1 MKEFTTLLLSG
12 AGLTGMATVAATV
25 YNSNKTI
32 ELNEKIQRE
41 IILSQERVEMEK
53 VELEKAKLGLSSKY
67 NLDPVTPNQE
77 SNEDK
82 VTLVEPRRGDTAAE
96 VDLSKTSQ
104 DCVVCSPFE
113 IEMPDFHNHTLLQTT
128 GFSFACFAF
137 IGLYAGISLGLNL
150 FIRYYGDQKIQ
161 NLPKWSQTLFKFYS
175 QYLMTSTVI
184 LISFIIGSQ
193 AISLLFGLYLFF
205 YGA

>member
-12 AGLTGMATVAATV
+12 AGLTGMGTVAATV

-32 ELNEKIQRE
+32 ELNKKIQRE

-82 VTLVEPRRGDTAAE
+82 VTLV
-96 VDLSKTSQ
+96 DLFKTSQ
-104 DCVVCSPFE
+104 DCVICSPFE

-161 NLPKWSQTLFKFYS
+161 NLPKWSQTLFKLYS

>member
-1 MKEFTTLLLSG
+1 MKEFTTLFLSG

-25 YNSNKTI
+25 YNSGKTI
-32 ELNEKIQRE
+32 QSNEKIQRE

-53 VELEKAKLGLSSKY
+53 IELEKAKLGLSSKY
-67 NLDPVTPNQE
+67 NLDPVTSNQE

-82 VTLVEPRRGDTAAE
+82 ITL
-96 VDLSKTSQ
+96 VDLSNTSK
-104 DCVVCSPFE
+104 DCVICSPFE
-113 IEMPDFHNHTLLQTT
+113 IEMPDFHNHTLLQTA

-150 FIRYYGDQKIQ
+150 LIKYYGDQNIQ

-175 QYLMTSTVI
+175 QYLVTSTVV
-184 LISFIIGSQ
+184 LICFIIGSQ

-205 YGA
+205 YGV

>member
-1 MKEFTTLLLSG
+1 MKEFTTLLLLG

-25 YNSNKTI
+25 YNSNITI

-53 VELEKAKLGLSSKY
+53 IELEKAKLGLSSKY

-82 VTLVEPRRGDTAAE
+82 VTL

-150 FIRYYGDQKIQ
+150 FIRYYRDQKIQ
-161 NLPKWSQTLFKFYS
+161 NLPKWSQTLFKYYS